1 MYPIMSDATRAKYCI
16 IGAGA
21 SGLAVAKSFVQRGIA
36 FDLIEKAPD
45 LGGLWNIN
53 TESGIVYETTH
64 LVSAAAST
72 DFDEFK
78 WPDEGFPDYPSHAL
92 VMQYFRDFADHFGVT
107 SHIQYRCLVERVEAL
122 RDGTFSVLVAGEEAP
137 RVYAGVVVA
146 NGHHNVPRMPTFP
159 GTFTGEIM
167 HSRDYRSPKQLRDK
181 RVMVVGVGNSGCDI
195 IRDAAHGGQKVVVSM
210 RRGTWFV
217 PKFLLGFPTHDIVSW
232 IEWIP
237 QPRFLKRLVFT
248 ASLWVLQGPPARYG
262 LPAPDYA
269 IDAAHPTMSDEIP
282 RLSAHGRIAVK
293 GEIQRYEGNHVVFA
307 DGSRE
312 AVDLIIFA
320 TGFEPEIPFMEMALV
335 FDAERQSRLFLNT
348 VHPEH
353 DGLYFAGFVQANGS
367 IWRLAD
373 YQGRLI
379 ANAIVAKQLVPDE
392 ARRFREE
399 IQARAKGLPRG
410 NFVKS
415 ARHILET
422 NYYDYARILK
432 REARKFR
439 RAGKLS
445 LAGPQAASVETPAH
459 RVAAE

>member
-1 MYPIMSDATRAKYCI
+1 MSNGTRDKYCI

-21 SGLAVAKSFVQRGIA
+21 SGLAVGKTFVQRGIE
-36 FDLIEKAPD
+36 FDLLEKADD
-45 LGGLWNIN
+45 LGGLWNMN

-64 LVSAAAST
+64 LVSAAGST

-78 WPDEGFPDYPSHAL
+78 WPDEGFPDYPSHAVVL
-92 VMQYFRDFADHFGVT
+92 QYFRDFADHFGVT
-107 SHIQYRCLVERVEAL
+107 PHIQYRAVVERVEP
-122 RDGTFSVLVAGEEAP
+122 RSDGTYAVKIAGEAGA
-137 RVYAGVVVA
+137 RIYAGVVVA
-146 NGHHNVPRMPTFP
+146 NGHHNVPRMPQYP
-159 GTFTGEIM
+159 GTFAGEIM
-167 HSRDYRSPKQLRDK
+167 HSRDYRTPKQLRDK
-181 RVMVVGVGNSGCDI
+181 RVLVVGVGNSGCDI

-237 QPRFLKRLVFT
+237 QPRFIKRFVFQ
-248 ASLWVLQGPPARYG
+248 ASLWVLQGPPERYG
-262 LPAPDYA
+262 LPAPEYA

-282 RLSAHGRIAVK
+282 RLSAHGRITIK
-293 GEIQRYEGNHVVFA
+293 REIQRYDGNDVVFA

-320 TGFEPEIPFMEMALV
+320 TGFEPEIPFLDTALV
-335 FDAERQSRLFLNT
+335 FDGERQSRLFLNT

-379 ANAIVAKQLVPDE
+379 ANAIVAKVLVPDE
-392 ARRFREE
+392 AKRFRED
-399 IQARAKGLPRG
+399 IKARANGLPRG

-422 NYYDYARILK
+422 NYYDYTRVLK
-432 REARKFR
+432 REARRFSKAR
-439 RAGKLS
+439 RLS
-445 LAGPQAASVETPAH
+445 LEPKRAVSTKPQSI
-459 RVAAE
+459 AAE